1 MKRKERLPELLAPAG
16 SREALYAAVSAGADA
31 VYLGGRFNARAYA
44 KNFDDAALF
53 DAVAYAHAFGVRVY
67 VTLNT
72 LLYDRE
78 MQDFLSY
85 AGVVRECGADAAI
98 VADAGAMRLL
108 HEELPG
114 LELHASTQAFVHSTA
129 GADVYAALGC
139 RRVVLAREM
148 TGEGIAA
155 VTAACRAETEVFL
168 HGALCVCHSG
178 QCLFSSLVGGRSGN
192 RGECAQPCRL
202 PYNGAYPLSL
212 RDLCLAGHIPEL
224 IGSGVASLKIEG
236 RMKSPGYVFR
246 VCSVYR
252 RLLDEGRCATPA
264 EFSEL
269 EAAFSR
275 GGFTDRYF
283 TGRHRLPMCG
293 VRSEADKEK
302 TRLSEEERA
311 YLPKKKSLRAE
322 AILLPAEAARLTLD
336 DGAHRVSV
344 TGEKVDLARTAPIS
358 SEFVTTQL
366 CKMGA
371 TFYTLAPEDVAVTL
385 GEGCFATAGGLNALR
400 RAATEALREATRAP
414 LSASRQI
421 SAALPPEDGDSCPS
435 AVSSERAVPVSG
447 GARLP
452 AQAADGIFR
461 IVKGASENPARPSA
475 VGTEK
480 EFGTEKEAGF
490 SSRDPAVSGTARAAG
505 GQAPVPSYR
514 SPRLTRT
521 ELPRR
526 QAVCYTAEQLRVA
539 RDSGWFDL
547 CVRPLFLRGADPA
560 DGVMLPPVV
569 MPGEEDEFCRA
580 LRQSASEGVRYA
592 LCEAPWQFAPARQAG
607 LIPLGDFRLNVTN
620 AKTFSLFSEMGVGDL
635 VLSPE
640 IPMRALSRLPGRVL
654 TYGRIPLMVTERCFM
669 REIANCDA
677 CGRTALCDRRQARFP
692 ILRIPIHRNEIL
704 NSLPTYMGD
713 RPGELAEA
721 GITAEQYRFTVES
734 AEETQDVIAAARAA
748 RSLPLP
754 VRRLVR

>member
-44 KNFDDAALF
+44 KNFDDDALF

-78 MQDFLSY
+78 MQEFLSY
-85 AGVVRECGADAAI
+85 AGVVRESGADAVI

-108 HEELPG
+108 HEEMPG

-148 TGEGIAA
+148 TGEAIAA

-252 RLLDEGRCATPA
+252 RLLDERRCATPA

-302 TRLSEEERA
+302 TRLTEEERA

-322 AILLPAEAARLTLD
+322 AILLPGEPARLTLD

-358 SEFVTTQL
+358 REFVTTQL
-366 CKMGA
+366 CKMGG
-371 TFYTLAPEDVAVTL
+371 TFYTLSPEDIAVTL
-385 GEGCFATAGGLNALR
+385 GEGCFATAGGMNALR

-414 LSASRQI
+414 LSASRQ
-421 SAALPPEDGDSCPS
+421 AAVSLPPEDGDSYPT
-435 AVSSERAVPVSG
+435 AVSSERAVPAPGV
-447 GARLP
+447 ARLP
-452 AQAADGIFR
+452 AQAAG
-461 IVKGASENPARPSA
+461 
-475 VGTEK
+475 
-480 EFGTEKEAGF
+480 GTEKEAAF
-490 SSRDPAVSGTARAAG
+490 SSRDPAVSGTARAVG
-505 GQAPVPSYR
+505 GQASAPAYR
-514 SPRLTRT
+514 PPRLART

-547 CVRPLFLRGADPA
+547 CIRPLFLRGAAPA

-569 MPGEEDEFCRA
+569 MPGEEDEFSRA

-592 LCEAPWQFAPARQAG
+592 LCEAPWQFAAARQAG

-635 VLSPE
+635 LLSPE

-654 TYGRIPLMVTERCFM
+654 TYGRIPLMLTERCFM
-669 REIANCDA
+669 REIANCDT

-713 RPGELAEA
+713 RPGELADA
-721 GITAEQYRFTVES
+721 KITAEQYRFTVES
-734 AEETQDVIAAARAA
+734 AEETRDVIAAARAA
-748 RSLPLP
+748 HPLPIP